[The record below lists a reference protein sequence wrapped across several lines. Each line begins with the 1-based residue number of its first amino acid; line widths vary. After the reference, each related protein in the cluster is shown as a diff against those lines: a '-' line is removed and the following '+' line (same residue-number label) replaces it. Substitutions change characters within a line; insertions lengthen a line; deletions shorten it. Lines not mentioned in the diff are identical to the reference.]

1 MSTLLLLQPPTYF
14 AGQKNRS
21 TGNQACGIASHFLD
35 RIVNSAVT
43 VRSQQLHKLQQQGA
57 TKKRPSRQKQCVWD
71 RQSKTGR
78 RALQTPRNGMNRSHR
93 SMRDE
98 SEDGPPSESS

>member
-21 TGNQACGIASHFLD
+21 TGNQACGTASHCLD

-57 TKKRPSRQKQCVWD
+57 TKNDQAYKSNVSWIRKAKQGAENC
-71 RQSKTGR
+71 R
-78 RALQTPRNGMNRSHR
+78 RREMFKLVDANTSAWHESVRS
-93 SMRDE
+93 
-98 SEDGPPSESS
+98 